1 MSWTDIVNKGSSTWW
16 IVQNNQPAGSG
27 SFADAVPDVDD
38 WNTLSDGKQGSYRFP
53 LKRTPGIDIEF
64 ALRWEYTN
72 QYRGK
77 GMFLRTIWTD
87 VSTCNVPDG
96 FQRVDLLRL
105 RQSLERQPEQLAAVA
120 CGGDRHRHGDAHH
133 NAEVGEAARQV
144 EGAVEVQRRARNALA
159 RRRSDSIAS
168 SDG

>member
-1 MSWTDIVNKGSSTWW
+1 VSWTDIVNKGSSTWW

-27 SFADAVPDVDD
+27 SFANAVPDVDD
-38 WNTLSDGKQGSYRFP
+38 WNTLSDGKQGGYRFP

-96 FQRVDLLRL
+96 FDVSISFACGNPWNDN
-105 RQSLERQPEQLAAVA
+105 QSNSPPWPAAVIA
-120 CGGDRHRHGDAHH
+120 IDMATRITTPKWQKQHDKWKVLLKYNGGLEMR
-133 NAEVGEAARQV
+133 
-144 EGAVEVQRRARNALA
+144 
-159 RRRSDSIAS
+159 
-168 SDG
+168 